1 MDGFCRGLLWGRL
14 REGTWTTAKPS
25 PGASAAPPRS
35 SITPPPSLSEEEAG
49 YRPCAT
55 CNSIASTII
64 HCGRAVDTWTS
75 AALGEDDIWVTQ
87 GWAKKFGLPDDDRG
101 WTYDTQ
107 PAAERTPVAE
117 LPAYFLAANRR
128 FLDLVANVP
137 EERLTDLVQ
146 GRRFSLPLEK
156 LFSHIVTELN
166 QHAGQIDYLR
176 GMLGKDSAITGMPPP
191 KPTG

>member
-1 MDGFCRGLLWGRL
+1 MDYREAVAWSLGRTL
-14 REGTWTTAKPS
+14 TIINN
-25 PGASAAPPRS
+25 AAADL
-35 SITPPPSLSEEEAG
+35 TEEEAS

-64 HCGRAVDTWTS
+64 HCGRAVDTWTTS
-75 AALGEDDIWVTQ
+75 ALDEEDDIWITQ

-101 WTYDTQ
+101 WTYDTLP
-107 PAAERTPVAE
+107 PADRAPVAE
-117 LPAYFLAANRR
+117 LPAYFEATNRR

-137 EERLTDLVQ
+137 DERLTKPVQ

-156 LFSHIVTELN
+156 LFSHIVTELA

-176 GMLGKDSAITGMPPP
+176 GMLGKDSAITGTPPP
-191 KPTG
+191 KPIG

>member
-1 MDGFCRGLLWGRL
+1 M
-14 REGTWTTAKPS
+14 
-25 PGASAAPPRS
+25 
-35 SITPPPSLSEEEAG
+35 
-49 YRPCAT
+49 
-55 CNSIASTII
+55 
-64 HCGRAVDTWTS
+64 
-75 AALGEDDIWVTQ
+75 
-87 GWAKKFGLPDDDRG
+87 
-101 WTYDTQ
+101 
-107 PAAERTPVAE
+107 AE

-191 KPTG
+191 KPLG

>member
-1 MDGFCRGLLWGRL
+1 MNYREAVAWCLGR
-14 REGTWTTAKPS
+14 TATIINN
-25 PGASAAPPRS
+25 AAADL
-35 SITPPPSLSEEEAG
+35 TEEEAG

-101 WTYDTQ
+101 WTYDTR
-107 PAAERTPVAE
+107 PPAERTPVAE
-117 LPAYFLAANRR
+117 LPAYFLATNRR

-137 EERLTDLVQ
+137 DERLTEPVQ

-156 LFSHIVTELN
+156 LFGHIVTELN

-176 GMLGKDSAITGMPPP
+176 GMLGKDSAITGTPPP
-191 KPTG
+191 QPSA